1 MDTPQYKIVRE
12 QLGLKGVSL
21 TGIYFRYGGNIY
33 IFSYQKDGITRHTL
47 IDTGDRR
54 HRDSILSILA
64 ENKIDPKAIE
74 TMIITHSHPDHYGL
88 AHILAMQSG
97 AKILVHANFKGAID
111 GDRNVLERNL
121 LGLRSPKELKECKIE
136 FLSPDKGSCAVKIFG
151 MDFIRLLE
159 PISFGGAEKLD
170 VLAIPQSADTH
181 SRDQIVAIYSARDYS
196 KPDSAAPKGYRPDND
211 LLFSG
216 DLWLM
221 RGPLFDRKM
230 KGFSFYL
237 RRGLFRV
244 RGLLAG
250 RGWHGVTVLEQDVAV
265 KEALKG
271 HFSVVR
277 VKPGHG
283 QEFLGSRILPLGLPA
298 DSDLLKT
305 LGDASDI
312 EEAEKQDAQL
322 KTKMTGLLEQAYAG
336 FVKEVLFWQK
346 QGYTLEEISEFLV
359 RIYKE
364 QFGGSH
370 QVAIDRKQRRERMK
384 ATLSRMQKDTTISP
398 DLRRLAETTA
408 AKLET
413 IR

>member
-12 QLGLKGVSL
+12 QLGGSVAL
-21 TGIYFRYGGNIY
+21 TSIYFRYGGNIY
-33 IFSYQKDGITRHTL
+33 IFSYQKDGTARHTL

-88 AHILAMQSG
+88 AHILARQSG
-97 AKILVHANFKGAID
+97 AKILVHANFKGAIED
-111 GDRNVLERNL
+111 ERNILERNL

-136 FLSPDKGSCAVKIFG
+136 FLSPDKGGCVIKIFG

-159 PISFGGAEKLD
+159 PFSFGGVAKLD
-170 VLAIPQSADTH
+170 VLAIPQSPDSHT
-181 SRDQIVAIYSARDYS
+181 RDQIVAIYSVRDYAQ
-196 KPDSAAPKGYRPDND
+196 PDSAAPKGYRPDND

-237 RRGLFRV
+237 RRGLFRI
-244 RGLLAG
+244 RGLLKG
-250 RGWHGVTVLEQDVAV
+250 HGWHGVTVLEQDVAV

-271 HFSVVR
+271 HFSVIR

-283 QEFLGSRILPLGLPA
+283 QEFLGSRILPFGLPA

-305 LGDASDI
+305 LGYAGI
-312 EEAEKQDAQL
+312 AAAQQQDAGL
-322 KTKMTGLLEQAYAG
+322 KTKMSDLLEQAYAA
-336 FVKEVLFWQK
+336 FIREVQILQK
-346 QGYTLEEISEFLV
+346 QGYSIAEISDFLV

-364 QFGGSH
+364 QFGGSR

-384 ATLSRMQKDTTISP
+384 ATFARLQNDKTVP
-398 DLRRLAETTA
+398 QDLHQLAETTE
-408 AKLET
+408 AKLEKVV
-413 IR
+413 

>member
-12 QLGLKGVSL
+12 QLGGGVAL
-21 TGIYFRYGGNIY
+21 TSIYFRYGGNIY
-33 IFSYQKDGITRHTL
+33 IFSYQKDGAVRHTL

-64 ENKIDPKAIE
+64 ENKIDPNAIE

-88 AHILAMQSG
+88 AHILAKQSG
-97 AKILVHANFKGAID
+97 AKILVHANFKGAIED
-111 GDRNVLERNL
+111 ERNILERNL

-136 FLSPDKGSCAVKIFG
+136 FLSPDKGGCAVKIFG
-151 MDFIRLLE
+151 MDFIRLLT
-159 PISFGGAEKLD
+159 PVSFGGAEKLD
-170 VLAIPQSADTH
+170 VLAIPQSPDSHT
-181 SRDQIVAIYSARDYS
+181 RDQIVAIYSVRDYAQ
-196 KPDSAAPKGYRPDND
+196 PDSAAPKGYRPADD

-237 RRGLFRV
+237 RRGLFRI
-244 RGLLAG
+244 RGLLKG
-250 RGWHGVTVLEQDVAV
+250 RGWHDVTVLEQDVAV

-271 HFSVVR
+271 HFSIIR

-283 QEFLGSRILPLGLPA
+283 QEFLGSRILPFGLPA

-305 LGDASDI
+305 LGYADI
-312 EEAEKQDAQL
+312 AAALQQDAGL
-322 KTKMTGLLEQAYAG
+322 KTKMSDLLEQAYAA
-336 FVKEVLFWQK
+336 FIREVQIWQK
-346 QGYTLEEISEFLV
+346 QGYSIAEISDFLV

-364 QFGGSH
+364 QVGGSR

-384 ATLSRMQKDTTISP
+384 ATLARLQKDKAVP
-398 DLRRLAETTA
+398 QDLHQLAEITA
-408 AKLET
+408 AKLEKVV
-413 IR
+413 

>member
-12 QLGLKGVSL
+12 QLGGSVAL
-21 TGIYFRYGGNIY
+21 TSIYFRYGGNIY
-33 IFSYQKDGITRHTL
+33 IFSYQKDGTARHTL

-88 AHILAMQSG
+88 AHILARQSG
-97 AKILVHANFKGAID
+97 AKILVHANFKGAIED
-111 GDRNVLERNL
+111 ERNILERNL

-136 FLSPDKGSCAVKIFG
+136 FLSPDKGGCVVKIFG
-151 MDFIRLLE
+151 MDFIRLLA
-159 PISFGGAEKLD
+159 PFSFGGVAKLD
-170 VLAIPQSADTH
+170 VLAVPQSPDSHT
-181 SRDQIVAIYSARDYS
+181 RDQIVAIYSVRDYAQ
-196 KPDSAAPKGYRPDND
+196 PDSAAPKGYRPDND

-237 RRGLFRV
+237 RRGLFRI
-244 RGLLAG
+244 RGLLKG
-250 RGWHGVTVLEQDVAV
+250 HGWHGVTVLEQDVAV

-271 HFSVVR
+271 HFSVIR

-283 QEFLGSRILPLGLPA
+283 QEFLGSRILPFGLPA

-305 LGDASDI
+305 LGYAGI
-312 EEAEKQDAQL
+312 AAAQQQDAGL
-322 KTKMTGLLEQAYAG
+322 KTKMSDLLEQAYAA
-336 FVKEVLFWQK
+336 FIREVQILQK
-346 QGYTLEEISEFLV
+346 QGYSIAEISDFLV

-364 QFGGSH
+364 QFGGSR

-384 ATLSRMQKDTTISP
+384 ATFARLQNDKTVP
-398 DLRRLAETTA
+398 QDLHQLAEATE
-408 AKLET
+408 AKLEKVV
-413 IR
+413 

>member
-1 MDTPQYKIVRE
+1 
-12 QLGLKGVSL
+12 
-21 TGIYFRYGGNIY
+21 
-33 IFSYQKDGITRHTL
+33 
-47 IDTGDRR
+47 
-54 HRDSILSILA
+54 
-64 ENKIDPKAIE
+64 
-74 TMIITHSHPDHYGL
+74 
-88 AHILAMQSG
+88 
-97 AKILVHANFKGAID
+97 
-111 GDRNVLERNL
+111 
-121 LGLRSPKELKECKIE
+121 
-136 FLSPDKGSCAVKIFG
+136 
-151 MDFIRLLE
+151 
-159 PISFGGAEKLD
+159 
-170 VLAIPQSADTH
+170 
-181 SRDQIVAIYSARDYS
+181 
-196 KPDSAAPKGYRPDND
+196 
-211 LLFSG
+211 
-216 DLWLM
+216 
-221 RGPLFDRKM
+221 
-230 KGFSFYL
+230 
-237 RRGLFRV
+237 LFRV

-305 LGDASDI
+305 LGYPADI
-312 EEAEKQDAQL
+312 AEAENRDAQL
-322 KTKMTGLLEQAYAG
+322 KTKMAALLEQAYAG
-336 FVKEVLFWQK
+336 FIQEVLFWQK
-346 QGYTLEEISEFLV
+346 QGYSFEEISEFLV